1 MQLKI
6 GEIVEGTVKSL
17 TKFGAFVALDANTT
31 GLVHISEV
39 AHAYVSDLHEY
50 LTEGQTVKVMVIG
63 LDNGK
68 INLSIKRTLPAPT
81 REQSQRPRGSFQQ
94 RQSQPNRQQP
104 SAPQQKSFDDM
115 LKQFM
120 SESAKT
126 MSGVLIRRSNAP
138 APNIPISINR
148 TQSPA
153 LKMQAV
159 YTEVLT
165 FLNSFAPKNLETT
178 TEQPIL
184 QPKAKAMKINVIS

>member
-1 MQLKI
+1 MQLKV

-17 TKFGAFVALDANTT
+17 TKFGAFVTLDANTT

-39 AHAYVSDLHEY
+39 AHTYVSDLHEY

-81 REQSQRPRGSFQQ
+81 RQQSQRPRGGAQQ
-94 RQSQPNRQQP
+94 RQAQPNRQQP

-120 SESAKT
+120 SESDSKMSSIRAYSDHKT
-126 MSGVLIRRSNAP
+126 KTRKR
-138 APNIPISINR
+138 
-148 TQSPA
+148 
-153 LKMQAV
+153 
-159 YTEVLT
+159 
-165 FLNSFAPKNLETT
+165 
-178 TEQPIL
+178 
-184 QPKAKAMKINVIS
+184 

>member
-1 MQLKI
+1 MQLKV

-63 LDNGK
+63 LDAGK

-81 REQSQRPRGSFQQ
+81 RQQTQRPRGSFQQ
-94 RQSQPNRQQP
+94 RQAQP

-120 SESAKT
+120 SESDSKMSSIRAYSDHKT
-126 MSGVLIRRSNAP
+126 KTRKR
-138 APNIPISINR
+138 
-148 TQSPA
+148 
-153 LKMQAV
+153 
-159 YTEVLT
+159 
-165 FLNSFAPKNLETT
+165 
-178 TEQPIL
+178 
-184 QPKAKAMKINVIS
+184 

>member
-1 MQLKI
+1 MQLKV

-39 AHAYVSDLHEY
+39 AHTYVSDLHEY

-68 INLSIKRTLPAPT
+68 INLSIKRTLPA
-81 REQSQRPRGSFQQ
+81 RGGAQQ
-94 RQSQPNRQQP
+94 RQAQPNRQQP

-120 SESAKT
+120 SESDSKMSSIRAYSDHKT
-126 MSGVLIRRSNAP
+126 KTRR
-138 APNIPISINR
+138 R
-148 TQSPA
+148 
-153 LKMQAV
+153 
-159 YTEVLT
+159 
-165 FLNSFAPKNLETT
+165 
-178 TEQPIL
+178 
-184 QPKAKAMKINVIS
+184 

>member
-1 MQLKI
+1 MQLKV

-63 LDNGK
+63 LDAGK

-81 REQSQRPRGSFQQ
+81 RQQTQRPRGSFQQ
-94 RQSQPNRQQP
+94 RQAQPNRQQP

-120 SESAKT
+120 SESDSKMSSIRAYSDHKT
-126 MSGVLIRRSNAP
+126 KTRKRYPENAP
-138 APNIPISINR
+138 ERSAAPGRGAIYECFDYRRLARHRGRSR
-148 TQSPA
+148 A
-153 LKMQAV
+153 RVFRAR
-159 YTEVLT
+159 
-165 FLNSFAPKNLETT
+165 
-178 TEQPIL
+178 
-184 QPKAKAMKINVIS
+184 